1 MCIAERRI
9 DLSEVDDTSLSGR
22 TTFHHLPSSEAVA
35 HKYLHRFSI
44 MVAATAQFLIKLA
57 LLDEYVDIKE
67 LFLYRSVLA
76 VLHVLF
82 LSV

>member
-1 MCIAERRI
+1 MCIAERHI
-9 DLSEVDDTSLSGR
+9 DLSEVDGASLSYAAQSFTICPVQR
-22 TTFHHLPSSEAVA
+22 ANVCADSPLWWPPLPSFLRELAV
-35 HKYLHRFSI
+35 
-44 MVAATAQFLIKLA
+44 
-57 LLDEYVDIKE
+57 LDEYVDIKE